1 MRQLRAAASR
11 AYARCSTAATRTPHL
26 IPTLTLTLTL
36 ALALALTLT
45 LALALAFTLAL
56 SLALTLALSV
66 GQENRYRC
74 EKCRQLVR
82 ARKQLTLHTP
92 PRHLTVQVTL
102 PLAMLT

>member
-1 MRQLRAAASR
+1 MAHLHTCTSPLYAHGTQACPRVSVQLLGFGEADT
-11 AYARCSTAATRTPHL
+11 STLEAMV
-26 IPTLTLTLTL
+26 PTLLALPLTLT
-36 ALALALTLT
+36 
-45 LALALAFTLAL
+45 
-56 SLALTLALSV
+56 LTLALSV